1 MVPTAQSEGAISACQ
16 AVSVSH
22 MLVNPDMTLEQE
34 LAAIEAGLRAP
45 KPRKAKAPTV
55 SESAVQRAIIKALAL
70 SGIMAV
76 HVPNAAKRSL
86 NQAMAMKR
94 DGLVKGFPDLILYGH
109 DGRHAL
115 FEVKAP
121 GWKEPAQPKPGGR
134 VTQAHHDWAYRLR
147 LYANLRER
155 GFEVEVV
162 QSVDDAMRYLRAWGW
177 VR

>member
-1 MVPTAQSEGAISACQ
+1 MSN
-16 AVSVSH
+16 
-22 MLVNPDMTLEQE
+22 MLINRDLTLEQE

-45 KPRKAKAPTV
+45 KRRKAKAPAV
-55 SESAVQRAIIKALAL
+55 SESTVQRAIIKALAL

-76 HVPNAAKRSL
+76 HVPNAAKRSI
-86 NQAMAMKR
+86 NQAMTMKR

-115 FEVKAP
+115 LEVKP
-121 GWKEPAQPKPGGR
+121 PHWKEPAQPPPGRR
-134 VTQAHHDWAYRLR
+134 VTEAYHEWAYRLR

-162 QSVDDAMRYLRAWGW
+162 QSVDDAIRYLRAWGW
-177 VR
+177 LR